1 MKKLS
6 QMKRK
11 EKTLKKLESKSE
23 KIKVGDF
30 VRCKA
35 SCESKYYITK
45 SNVFLKVISFDSSI
59 VYKQDALVEI
69 LHIDGKIK
77 KDKQGGVGVVGEK
90 YIVDLRNFKKVSEK
104 EMQVYMV

>member
-1 MKKLS
+1 
-6 QMKRK
+6 MKRK

-77 KDKQGGVGVVGEK
+77 KDKHQGVKGVGVVGEK